1 MAERILRRT
10 NPDILVEKPIIN
22 SRVYDNTHRLPQPHN
37 LDEKDINILNNFK
50 DIRYKNQQTRE
61 AVEGAIKR
69 LKDYIFKN
77 NKWPEGLDR
86 DNVIRI
92 LTNVYYDEQLLELI
106 KTLSN

>member
-10 NPDILVEKPIIN
+10 NPDIIVEKPIIN
-22 SRVYDNTHRLPQPHN
+22 SRVYDNNAHKSSQPHN
-37 LDEKDINILNNFK
+37 LDETDINILNNFK

-61 AVEGAIKR
+61 AVEGAMKR

-77 NKWPEGLDR
+77 NKWPERLDR

-92 LTNVYYDEQLLELI
+92 LKNVYYDEELLKLI
-106 KTLSN
+106 ETL